1 MTLRLNGSSSGFT
14 ELDAPAAAGSNTIT
28 LPTSNGSAE
37 QFLKNSGTAGEL
49 EFSSMVETRTGIG
62 IGTSAPSELL
72 HIAGATNPAITLQD
86 TTNNTDARIKTNNN
100 GDLVF
105 EADYNNEQSDTRIGF
120 ELDGSEKARID
131 SSGRLLLNKTGS
143 PSAGEGSE
151 APVFIQGNTTNAS
164 GPAVLGLARGQ
175 SASAMSNGAS
185 LGIITFTDEDGNDFA
200 QVKGACDGSAG
211 TDDHP
216 GRITFLTT
224 PDGSS
229 SLTERLRIDS
239 EGISEFKS
247 TNHVLA
253 ATTTFGAGTSK
264 YLYRGHHSNGSTIV
278 FNVWSNGN
286 VESATNSY
294 GGISDVKLKE
304 NIVDANSQW
313 DDLKAIQVRNYNF
326 KESTGQE
333 THRQLG
339 VIAQEL
345 ETVSPGLVSSSPDLD
360 ADGNDL
366 GTVTKSV
373 NYSVL
378 YMKAV
383 KALQEA
389 QTRIETLETKV
400 AAIEAA
406 E

>member
-1 MTLRLNGSSSGFT
+1 M
-14 ELDAPAAAGSNTIT
+14 
-28 LPTSNGSAE
+28 
-37 QFLKNSGTAGEL
+37 
-49 EFSSMVETRTGIG
+49 
-62 IGTSAPSELL
+62 
-72 HIAGATNPAITLQD
+72 
-86 TTNNTDARIKTNNN
+86 
-100 GDLVF
+100 
-105 EADYNNEQSDTRIGF
+105 
-120 ELDGSEKARID
+120 
-131 SSGRLLLNKTGS
+131 
-143 PSAGEGSE
+143 
-151 APVFIQGNTTNAS
+151 
-164 GPAVLGLARGQ
+164 
-175 SASAMSNGAS
+175 
-185 LGIITFTDEDGNDFA
+185 
-200 QVKGACDGSAG
+200 
-211 TDDHP
+211 
-216 GRITFLTT
+216 
-224 PDGSS
+224 
-229 SLTERLRIDS
+229 
-239 EGISEFKS
+239 
-247 TNHVLA
+247 A
-253 ATTTFGAGTSK
+253 ATTTFGAGTTK

-345 ETVSPGLVSSSPDLD
+345 ETISPGLVSSSPDLD

-389 QTRIETLETKV
+389 QTRIETLETQHADLLARV
-400 AAIEAA
+400 TALEAA
-406 E
+406 